1 MIKLSACIEM
11 LFNEVGFY
19 DRFEAAKN
27 AGLDA
32 VEFWRW
38 TGKDIGRIKELKDKY
53 KLVISDFCVAAEGDE
68 LADEFNAKRLLY
80 RGVDKAFK
88 HAVEQTIPLAKQLD
102 TQTLIVT
109 VGQERNDV
117 TRYEQHANIVLNL
130 KAAASLLED
139 AGIILVVEPLNVLAN
154 HRGYFLPSSYEAF
167 EIVEEVG
174 SPNVKILYDIYH
186 QQISEGNIIPTI
198 QKYSELIGHF
208 HTADVPGR
216 HELGTGELNYRNIF
230 AAIDKTGYD
239 KYVGMEY
246 APTKNTAETVKEA
259 LALTK

>member
-11 LFNEVGFY
+11 LFREVDFY

-32 VEFWRW
+32 VEFWGW
-38 TGKDIGRIKELKDKY
+38 NGKDIARIKELKNKY
-53 KLVISDFCVAAEGDE
+53 GLVVSAFCISAEGDD
-68 LADEFNAKRLLY
+68 LAKEFNEKRLVY
-80 RGVDKAFK
+80 RGADKAFK
-88 HAVEQTIPLAKQLD
+88 HAVEQTIPLAKELD
-102 TQTLIVT
+102 TQSLIVT
-109 VGQERNDV
+109 VGQERNDA

-130 KAAASLLED
+130 KAAAPLLED
-139 AGIILVVEPLNVLAN
+139 AGVVLVVEPLNVLTN

-174 SPNVKILYDIYH
+174 SPNVKILYDVYH

-198 QKYSELIGHF
+198 QKYSDLIGHF

-239 KYVGMEY
+239 RYVGMEY
-246 APTKNTAETVKEA
+246 SPTKDSAETVKEA
-259 LALTK
+259 LALTL